1 MAKRKPVIDA
11 LDAVR
16 NIRAGVDDAALMKR
30 YNISF
35 QGLQSLFGKLIAS
48 GALTQAEID
57 ERKRRGVEDSV
68 IIDVKELLLQQDG
81 GKHANTPRTL
91 QKCVLALSDDRSFQE
106 SVTQYL
112 SVHEL
117 HVAKCEDKRID
128 EKLLARM
135 RPDVLLADVS
145 LLRKQKQISHAI
157 ETAKQADRPVPV
169 ILVADAWHRE
179 LAEEG
184 VELGAYDFVEK
195 PIEGKTVLR
204 TIRRALEYA
213 GLLQLKNDQE
223 RVLEDQLHE
232 ITLEVVRS
240 KDFLKG
246 ILDSSTLVSVALTD
260 LKDNILFWNKG
271 AENIF
276 GYLAEDMVGSN
287 IRKIFP
293 SDRLSQETVAQ
304 LRKVVDDGL
313 GTASGKINHVAKDG
327 RLLTISLAL
336 SPMREAGGELLGIL
350 WMGLDVTEE
359 VRQNKEIL
367 KLLHEVR
374 NTQEAAIFALAKLT
388 ESRGEETGAH
398 LSRICAYCRE
408 LCNRLS
414 KREKFHDTM
423 TGKFIDDLARS
434 AVLHDIG
441 MVSLPDSILWSP
453 HRLHPKERELMIQ
466 HPIVGGRALEEAVK
480 KLGEG
485 SFLSLAMDVAYYH
498 HESWDGSGYPFG
510 KKGDET
516 PLAAR
521 IVAVADAYDD
531 LTTAKGT
538 KVALS
543 HKEAVAQIVEGKG
556 ALFDPELVDAFQEA
570 ETEFHKIRETISS

>member
-35 QGLQSLFGKLIAS
+35 QGLQSLFGKLIGS
-48 GALTQAEID
+48 GAITQAEID

-81 GKHANTPRTL
+81 GKYANTPRTL
-91 QKCVLALSDDRSFQE
+91 QKCALVLSDDRSFQE

-117 HVAKCEDKRID
+117 HVAKCEDQRID
-128 EKLLARM
+128 EKLLDRM
-135 RPDVLLADVS
+135 RPDVLLADIS
-145 LLRKQKQISHAI
+145 LLRKQKRIGHVV
-157 ETAKQADRPVPV
+157 ELAKQADRPLPV

-195 PIEGKTVLR
+195 PIEGRIVLR

-223 RVLEDQLHE
+223 RVIEDQLHE

-336 SPMREAGGELLGIL
+336 SPMREAGGEILGIL

-453 HRLHPKERELMIQ
+453 HRLHPKERELMSQ
-466 HPIVGGRALEEAVK
+466 HPIAGGKALEEAVK

-510 KKGDET
+510 KKSEEI

-531 LTTAKGT
+531 LTTTKGT

-570 ETEFHKIRETISS
+570 ESEFHKIRETISS

>member
-16 NIRAGVDDAALMKR
+16 NIRAGTDDAALMKR

-35 QGLQSLFGKLIAS
+35 QGLQSLFGKLIGS
-48 GALTQAEID
+48 GAITQAEID

-91 QKCVLALSDDRSFQE
+91 QKCVLTLSDDRSFQE

-117 HVAKCEDKRID
+117 HVAKCEDQRID

-145 LLRKQKQISHAI
+145 LFRKKKQVRHVI
-157 ETAKQADRPVPV
+157 EIAKQADRPIPV

-260 LKDNILFWNKG
+260 LKDNVLFWNKG

-293 SDRLSQETVAQ
+293 SDRLSQETVAR
-304 LRKVVDDGL
+304 LREVVDGGL
-313 GTASGKINHVAKDG
+313 GTASGKMNHVAKDG

-414 KREKFHDTM
+414 KREEHHDTM

-453 HRLHPKERELMIQ
+453 HRLHPKERELMSQ

-510 KKGDET
+510 KKGEEI

-538 KVALS
+538 KVALP

-556 ALFDPELVDAFQEA
+556 ALFDPELVEAFLDA
-570 ETEFHKIRETISS
+570 ETEFHKIRETICS